1 LRALHGPLPDGR
13 LHPAPPLVRPDPTR
27 FVNPWSLLSA
37 AEYDAWMGR
46 RVAEPLAAL
55 LGKALAARRP
65 ERLLVLGAGGG
76 AGLEHVD
83 PGVTRRIVAVDPNL
97 SYLAVARQRFMRL
110 GPALELLCATAERAA
125 LPAASFDLVHAA
137 LVLEW
142 TDLREVV
149 ARAARWLAPGG
160 AFTAVLDLDGSL
172 AAAPGTAAA
181 RAVAGAARRV
191 LPAELR
197 REAAAAGL
205 AERRAW
211 VVPVAAGRVFTALF
225 AAK

>member
-1 LRALHGPLPDGR
+1 
-13 LHPAPPLVRPDPTR
+13 
-27 FVNPWSLLSA
+27 VNPWSLLSA

-46 RVAEPLAAL
+46 RVGEAAAAL

-65 ERLLVLGAGGG
+65 GRLLVLGAGAG

-83 PGVTRRIVAVDPNL
+83 PAVTRRIVAVDPNL

-110 GPALELLCATAERAA
+110 GPALELLCATAERAG
-125 LPAASFDLVHAA
+125 LPPASFDLVHAS

-142 TDLREVV
+142 ADVREVV
-149 ARAARWLAPGG
+149 GRAGRWLAPGG

-172 AAAPGTAAA
+172 SAAPATPAA
-181 RAVAGAARRV
+181 RAVADAGRRV
-191 LPAELR
+191 TPAELR
-197 REAAAAGL
+197 REVAAAGM

-211 VVPVAAGRVFTALF
+211 VVPVPGGRLFTALY
-225 AAK
+225 ALK